1 MIEILTRLVDFFL
14 SLCSSIA
21 LLRILLGLLRAHSV
35 NKNNQFMYKML
46 SRTLHLAIGILL
58 VATAGLQSAKAVEI
72 FAGAE
77 FSVSATDV
85 DTVRLS
91 LNEAVERA
99 IKHNTGLRVAARE
112 YEKSEWA
119 RKESRAALLPALS
132 ASGVYNR
139 VVKKQVMALTMGGQ
153 TNRIAVGTA
162 NSYYGGFTFSL
173 PLIAPTAWE
182 TVKKAELDM
191 EAAAAA
197 AMVSENALVQQV
209 KQAYF
214 ALLLARESKR
224 VLQQAYDLA
233 CYNSAMVSEKYQNGV
248 VSEYDK
254 LRAEV
259 RVKNQKPP
267 LVAAELSETL
277 SQMKLRVLT
286 GDDPESPILFS
297 GSINDFSGEMVAMAD
312 TGRLIE
318 KIENHPELFLLDV
331 QSRLL
336 LQSEK
341 MVKVAYLPTLS
352 ASGNYQWTSLNE
364 DFKIGSYRWTPYSTV
379 GLSLNIPLFDGGQKA
394 MRLKQL
400 RLSRES
406 VDDQAGELMRGLRLE
421 VRSALMSMQNA
432 LEELDSN
439 RAGVEGAEKA
449 YAISTKRYETGAGTL
464 LELNDSEMTLTQ
476 SRLAY
481 QQSIYNYMVAKTS
494 LEKATGEYVDLIE
507 PLN

>member
-1 MIEILTRLVDFFL
+1 
-14 SLCSSIA
+14 
-21 LLRILLGLLRAHSV
+21 
-35 NKNNQFMYKML
+35 ML
-46 SRTLHLAIGILL
+46 SRSFHFAAVLL
-58 VATAGLQSAKAVEI
+58 FLSAFSLERAKSEDVPTVAVRAV
-72 FAGAE
+72 AAD
-77 FSVSATDV
+77 A
-85 DTVRLS
+85 DTVWLS
-91 LNEAVERA
+91 LDEAVERA
-99 IKHNTGLRVAARE
+99 IKNNTGQKVAARE
-112 YEKSEWA
+112 VEKTEWA
-119 RKESRAALLPALS
+119 KKESRAALLPSLS
-132 ASGVYNR
+132 ATGVYTR

-153 TNRIAVGTA
+153 TNRIAVGTD
-162 NSYYGGFTFSL
+162 NSYYGGFNFSL

-182 TVKKAELDM
+182 TVKKAELDI
-191 EAAAAA
+191 EAAEVAAK
-197 AMVSENALVQQV
+197 VSGNALVQQV

-214 ALLLARESKR
+214 SILLARESKR

-233 CYNSAMVSEKYQNGV
+233 LYNAKMVSEKFDKGS

-267 LVAAELSETL
+267 LVAAELSEAL
-277 SQMKLRVLT
+277 SSMKLRVLM
-286 GDDPESPILFS
+286 GDDPETPICFS
-297 GSINDFSGEMVAMAD
+297 GSISDYAGRMVAISD
-312 TGRLIE
+312 TEGLLE
-318 KIENHPELFLLDV
+318 KAANHPELYALDV

-336 LQSEK
+336 MQSEK
-341 MVKVAYLPTLS
+341 MVKMAYLPTLS

-400 RLSRES
+400 RLSAETL
-406 VDDQAGELMRGLRLE
+406 DDRAEELLRGLNLE

>member
-1 MIEILTRLVDFFL
+1 MRGGVLIEILCGLVEFFL
-14 SLCSSIA
+14 QPCSSGA
-21 LLRILLGLLRAHSV
+21 LLRILLGLRMTHRV
-35 NKNNQFMYKML
+35 NKNSQFMNSML
-46 SRTLHLAIGILL
+46 FRVSHFAGVLL
-58 VATAGLQSAKAVEI
+58 FLSVFGLESLKAVE
-72 FAGAE
+72 AA
-77 FSVSATDV
+77 
-85 DTVRLS
+85 DTVWLS
-91 LNEAVERA
+91 LDEAVARA
-99 IKHNTGLRVAARE
+99 LTNNTGQRVASRE
-112 YEKSEWA
+112 VERWEWA
-119 RKESRAALLPALS
+119 RKESRSALLPSFS
-132 ASGVYNR
+132 ATGAYNR
-139 VVKKQVMALTMGGQ
+139 VVKKQVMALTMGGE

-162 NSYYGGFTFSL
+162 NSYYGGFNFSL
-173 PLIAPTAWE
+173 PLIAPTVWE
-182 TVKKAELDM
+182 TVKKAELDI

-197 AMVSENALVQQV
+197 ALVSENALVQQV

-214 ALLLARESKR
+214 SILLARESKR

-233 CYNSAMVSEKYQNGV
+233 LYNAKMVSEKYTNGL

-254 LRAEV
+254 LRADV

-267 LVAAELSETL
+267 LVAAELSEAL
-277 SQMKLRVLT
+277 SAMKLRVLM
-286 GDDPESPILFS
+286 GDNPESAILFT
-297 GSINDFSGEMVAMAD
+297 GSIADYAKEMVAVAD
-312 TGRLIE
+312 EGELLE
-318 KIENHPELFLLDV
+318 KTENSPELFALDV
-331 QSRLL
+331 QKRLL

-394 MRLKQL
+394 MRIKQL
-400 RLSRES
+400 RLSAES
-406 VDDQAGELMRGLRLE
+406 VDDRAEELLRGLNLE
-421 VRSALMSMQNA
+421 VQSALMSMQNA
-432 LEELDSN
+432 LEELESN

-481 QQSIYNYMVAKTS
+481 QQSIYSYMVAKS
-494 LEKATGEYVDLIE
+494 ALEKATGEYVNLIE